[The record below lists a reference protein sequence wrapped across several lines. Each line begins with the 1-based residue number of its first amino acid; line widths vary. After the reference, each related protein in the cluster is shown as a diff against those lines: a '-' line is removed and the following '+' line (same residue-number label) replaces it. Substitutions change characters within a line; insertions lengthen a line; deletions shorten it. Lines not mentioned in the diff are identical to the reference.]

1 MVEGAISQ
9 APHSRPR
16 WWSEPFTR
24 SLLTLRDGGRSS
36 LPNALLQAALVER
49 TLHTKIHTETCWREN
64 AFTQTFSFTNVHRA
78 NFLPKPPGH
87 AKSARPRGRLRP
99 SNSPQWSFELFT
111 SGISPSHC
119 GQLSESR
126 RSFQQNAPVF
136 SAKRPCFFSE
146 TPWSFQQNTLV
157 ISAKRSSLFSETLWS
172 FQRNALVISAKR
184 SSLFSETP
192 RPFQRNTSAFSAKH
206 LSLFI
211 KKRHR
216 TEQGFSL
223 CPARCLDV
231 QTIVRCLLLADLA
244 HRQVGCG
251 SSHKD

>member
-1 MVEGAISQ
+1 MAEGAISQ
-9 APHSRPR
+9 SLYSRPC
-16 WWSEPFTR
+16 WWSKPCARNVAPVHDGRRNT
-24 SLLTLRDGGRSS
+24 LLS
-36 LPNALLQAALVER
+36 PLLKTTLVER
-49 TLHTKIHTETCWREN
+49 TLRTKIHTETCWREN

-78 NFLPKPPGH
+78 NFLPNPPGH

-99 SNSPQWSFELFT
+99 SNSPQWSFQLFT

-126 RSFQQNAPVF
+126 RSFQQKAPTF
-136 SAKRPCFFSE
+136 SAKRSCHSSK
-146 TPWSFQQNTLV
+146 TLLSFQQN
-157 ISAKRSSLFSETLWS
+157 A
-172 FQRNALVISAKR
+172 
-184 SSLFSETP
+184 P
-192 RPFQRNTSAFSAKH
+192 AFSAKQ
-206 LSLFI
+206 LGLFT

>member
-1 MVEGAISQ
+1 MLVK
-9 APHSRPR
+9 RP
-16 WWSEPFTR
+16 
-24 SLLTLRDGGRSS
+24 LR
-36 LPNALLQAALVER
+36 
-49 TLHTKIHTETCWREN
+49 TKIHTETCWREN
-64 AFTQTFSFTNVHRA
+64 AFTQAFSFTNVHRA

-99 SNSPQWSFELFT
+99 CNSPQWSFELFT

-119 GQLSESR
+119 GQLSESL
-126 RSFQQNAPVF
+126 RSFQQNASTL
-136 SAKRPCFFSE
+136 SAKHLGFFSE
-146 TPWSFQQNTLV
+146 TLLPFQQNATT
-157 ISAKRSSLFSETLWS
+157 FSP
-172 FQRNALVISAKR
+172 KR

-192 RPFQRNTSAFSAKH
+192 RPFQRNATTFSAKRH
-206 LSLFI
+206 DLFI